1 MSPPNE
7 YKEFSPEAPGRL
19 IDEIVAYIRDR
30 QKTETDQARAKIA
43 VDEERLLRA
52 TLRHLRHHPI
62 PTALLGISAAWLLL
76 ADEQA
81 TDEPVSTSRS
91 QIEDEII
98 KQAKG
103 GYAYTHRRL
112 RALVDRHPW
121 AAATAIVGGGLLAA
135 ILFPE
140 RDRPP
145 PEPYPKPHPVD
156 EEVMPGEDYGFDPLE
171 EDESE

>member
-1 MSPPNE
+1 MMSPTKENE
-7 YKEFSPEAPGRL
+7 DYILEAPGRL

-30 QKTETDQARAKIA
+30 QKSETDRATARIA
-43 VDEERLLRA
+43 MDEERLLRA
-52 TLRHLRHHPI
+52 TLRHLRHHPL

-76 ADEQA
+76 ADETA
-81 TDEPVSTSRS
+81 ADEPISTTRP

-112 RALVDRHPW
+112 RTLVDRHPW
-121 AAATAIVGGGLLAA
+121 AAAAAIVGGGLLAA

-140 RDRPP
+140 RERPP
-145 PEPYPKPHPVD
+145 PQPFPKPHPVD
-156 EEVMPGEDYGFDPLE
+156 EEVMPGEDYGFDPQ
-171 EDESE
+171 EDETK